1 MTQDK
6 TFLRNAAM
14 QALATTAPALFR
26 RKQHS
31 NSKFTF
37 MTYEIAAPNTSKSPG
52 ARFVLLPNV
61 RAVSTYA
68 ASGESKHHHSP
79 TTRFAGLCPL
89 PVVPFII

>member
-31 NSKFTF
+31 KSKFTF
-37 MTYEIAAPNTSKSPG
+37 MTYEIAAPNTS
-52 ARFVLLPNV
+52 
-61 RAVSTYA
+61 
-68 ASGESKHHHSP
+68 
-79 TTRFAGLCPL
+79 
-89 PVVPFII
+89 